1 MKIRTINFLPLLGI
15 LLILLFPL
23 PVYGERYFTSELN
36 NELAEHSGNFYVTIY
51 DEKGRVLDKMARQV
65 AAGDE
70 IITEDDRRYKIT
82 RVDHDRAYAR
92 YLGEDRTLLGYKEYF
107 ERVVLPAG
115 VTPERKG
122 IVAMYHT
129 HSDEAYQPS
138 DGKAN
143 IPARGGIYKVGA
155 ALADKL
161 SRMGVKVAYDRT
173 PHDPHDANAYHRS
186 RRTAVRLMKK
196 RPIAILDVHRDAV
209 PDPDFYEKNIQGQ
222 KVTKIRLVV
231 GRQNPQ
237 MAANLDF
244 ARKMKAYVDKTHPGL
259 IKGIYIGKGNYNQD
273 LMPTALLIEVGT
285 HTNKRYEAEKGVRL
299 FADAIPKVLGVAT
312 SIPGTQGTTQGVR
325 SDIAKSPGAWRNF
338 FIVLIAALILG
349 GAFLLISTGSI
360 SGARERLGSFISR
373 EVTSS
378 MLPRRKEKTKKEQKD
393 EETK

>member
-1 MKIRTINFLPLLGI
+1 MNKKLNKFFLLFLIPF
-15 LLILLFPL
+15 ILLFPL
-23 PVYGERYFTSELN
+23 PVYAERYYTGDLMAELS
-36 NELAEHSGNFYVTIY
+36 EHSSSFYVTIY
-51 DEKGRVLDKMARQV
+51 AENGCVIDKMARQV
-65 AAGDE
+65 SVGDE
-70 IITEDDRRYKIT
+70 LIGENDHQYKII
-82 RVDHDRAYAR
+82 RVDHERAYAKD
-92 YLGEDRTLLGYKEYF
+92 LGQDRTLLGYKEYF
-107 ERVVLPAG
+107 DRVVLPAG
-115 VTPERKG
+115 NTPVKKG
-122 IVAMYHT
+122 TVAMYHT
-129 HSDEAYQPS
+129 HSDEAYAPS

-161 SRMGVKVAYDRT
+161 SRLGVKVNYDRT

-196 RPIAILDVHRDAV
+196 RPIAMLDVHRDAV

-244 ARKMKAYVDKTHPGL
+244 AKKMKAYVDKTHPGL
-259 IKGIYIGKGNYNQD
+259 IKGIFIGKGNYNQD

-285 HTNKRYEAEKGVRL
+285 HTNTRTEAEKGVQL
-299 FADAIPKVLGVAT
+299 FADAVPKVLGIAT
-312 SIPGTQGTTQGVR
+312 SIPGTQGTPGGIR
-325 SDIAKSPGAWRNF
+325 SDMAKTPGAWRNF

-349 GAFLLISTGSI
+349 GAFLLISTGSFA
-360 SGARERLGSFISR
+360 GAKERLGTFISR

-378 MLPRRKEKTKKEQKD
+378 LAPRKKKKTEDEQEKNK
-393 EETK
+393 